1 MAQNTNK
8 IITAEKNTFE
18 NTNEYTQIDENMSIK
33 NGNKIQKWYKGHE
46 TTVHEKENPVKCDF
60 CETSFGL
67 KSHLNSHQSTV
78 HENKHTNEYNQIDE
92 IMSINN
98 GNKIQKKCDNHKTT
112 VHENETNEYNQIDEI
127 MSINNG
133 NKIQLWCDIHEATTH
148 STDYCY
154 LNKLRKKWCDIHEA
168 TTHFTDNCYSN
179 KLRVPDNKNQQTMDK
194 QTNWCDIHNTT
205 THSTDYCFSNT
216 LRIKSPNENN
226 SKKRVQATTT
236 SKN

>member
-8 IITAEKNTFE
+8 IITADKNTFE

-98 GNKIQKKCDNHKTT
+98 GNKIQ
-112 VHENETNEYNQIDEI
+112 
-127 MSINNG
+127 
-133 NKIQLWCDIHEATTH
+133 LWCDIHEATTH

-179 KLRVPDNKNQQTMDK
+179 KLRMPDKKNQQTMDK